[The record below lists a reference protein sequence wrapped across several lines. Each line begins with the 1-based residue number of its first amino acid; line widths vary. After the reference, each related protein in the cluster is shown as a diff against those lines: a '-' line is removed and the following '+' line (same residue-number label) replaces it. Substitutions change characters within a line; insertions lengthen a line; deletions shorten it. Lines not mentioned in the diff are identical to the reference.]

1 MDKAHYI
8 TRYGEV
14 AYEEHRRKMRVNKQR
29 KKLGLPSLKKAEPVN
44 DITIKVSVYANLE
57 EALADRL
64 EEQDNIAAKLQKR
77 LKDWWKQ
84 QTTKSFILVVDY
96 GNLDKLKN
104 TLSYKIELTQ
114 LNLQEDEISQFKV
127 GAATITREILDTL
140 KK

>member
-1 MDKAHYI
+1 MRKDEFIA
-8 TRYGEV
+8 RYGLE
-14 AYEEHRRKMRVNKQR
+14 AYKEYLRKCRDRKRRAKR
-29 KKLGLPSLKKAEPVN
+29 GLLPIVEPTNNV
-44 DITIKVSVYANLE
+44 TVKVSVYANLE
-57 EALADRL
+57 ASLADRL

-77 LKDWWKQ
+77 LKDWWKK

-104 TLSYKIELTQ
+104 TYSYKIELTQ
-114 LNLQEDEISQFKV
+114 LNLQENEISQFKV